1 MASSGKKVFIVGPG
15 FIGWNVLELLV
26 KEGYEVTGYVRRN
39 EHADQIK
46 ASGAAQAVLGDL
58 NDKALITKHV
68 LDHDIVFHTA
78 TADHPPSAQAIL
90 DGVQQRAEKGLNTIY
105 IHTSGTSVLA
115 DGTPQSGKSS
125 RIFHDN
131 IKSEIDSVAD
141 DAPHRKID
149 LTILDVQKKL
159 RQKAKIAIMIPP
171 LIYGFNPRHKR
182 LSIQI
187 PTLTRYALKHG
198 FAPHVGTGGGVW
210 SNIHV
215 LDLARGY
222 ITLLHHLESLSFDS
236 PELDNPYYFCE
247 TTGDNEPSWKDIA
260 ELIGSS
266 LHKAGELS
274 DPTPRTVPRETYG
287 DIFGDF
293 TDAVA
298 GVNSRS
304 RAVRLRE
311 LGWKPVEKSWK
322 ESYVEDELPEIL
334 SEKTDRKAFEGY
346 GGAVAS

>member
-1 MASSGKKVFIVGPG
+1 
-15 FIGWNVLELLV
+15 
-26 KEGYEVTGYVRRN
+26 
-39 EHADQIK
+39 
-46 ASGAAQAVLGDL
+46 
-58 NDKALITKHV
+58 
-68 LDHDIVFHTA
+68 
-78 TADHPPSAQAIL
+78 
-90 DGVQQRAEKGLNTIY
+90 
-105 IHTSGTSVLA
+105 
-115 DGTPQSGKSS
+115 
-125 RIFHDN
+125 
-131 IKSEIDSVAD
+131 
-141 DAPHRKID
+141 
-149 LTILDVQKKL
+149 
-159 RQKAKIAIMIPP
+159 MIPP

-187 PTLTRYALKHG
+187 PTLTRYALKNG

-215 LDLARGY
+215 LDPARGY
-222 ITLLHHLESLSFDS
+222 ITLLHLLESLSFDS

-274 DPTPRTVPRETYG
+274 DPTPRTVPQETYG

-311 LGWKPVEKSWK
+311 LGWKSP
-322 ESYVEDELPEIL
+322 
-334 SEKTDRKAFEGY
+334 
-346 GGAVAS
+346 